1 MRSRK
6 VNVKVALKVLPI
18 LLLNIRVLL
27 VTVLNFIVD
36 IIIIAIL
43 FIAILFLIRLDPLAA
58 MFEQLLVP
66 QVILLLM
73 MMIIAP
79 HKVVPVNETRSTHT
93 RSSAGCHLLPRLR
106 RLNGYPEP
114 AGHSPPESC
123 RARSSF
129 E

>member
-18 LLLNIRVLL
+18 LLLNIRFFL

-36 IIIIAIL
+36 VVIIAIL

-66 QVILLLM
+66 LVILLM

-79 HKVVPVNETRSTHT
+79 HKVMPVKETRSTHT
-93 RSSAGCHLLPRLR
+93 RSSAGCHTCCVVY
-106 RLNGYPEP
+106 G
-114 AGHSPPESC
+114 ASMGI
-123 RARSSF
+123 
-129 E
+129 